1 MLVDAQIIVGVAH
14 GLEHLVGRHDV
25 FKTAQRDGVLHARIV
40 RVEGDDVG
48 NTHRDKLLEHH
59 GAVHGLAGGAA
70 VLTAFIEHRHDD
82 VDAIRLAA
90 DGGDNALEV
99 GVMLVGRH
107 RNVVT
112 VELVGAL
119 IRADIADDEQVI
131 AAHGILNHALALAG
145 AEAWAVCLQQ
155 ETVLI

>member
-1 MLVDAQIIVGVAH
+1 
-14 GLEHLVGRHDV
+14 
-25 FKTAQRDGVLHARIV
+25 
-40 RVEGDDVG
+40 
-48 NTHRDKLLEHH
+48 
-59 GAVHGLAGGAA
+59 
-70 VLTAFIEHRHDD
+70 
-82 VDAIRLAA
+82 
-90 DGGDNALEV
+90 
-99 GVMLVGRH
+99 MLVGRH

-112 VELVGAL
+112 IELVGAL